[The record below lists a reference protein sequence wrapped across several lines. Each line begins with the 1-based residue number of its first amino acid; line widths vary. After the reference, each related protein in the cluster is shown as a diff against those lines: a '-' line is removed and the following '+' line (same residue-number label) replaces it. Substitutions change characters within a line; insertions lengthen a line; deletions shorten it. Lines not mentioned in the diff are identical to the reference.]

1 MAAVQLE
8 RPLTYDDLLAMPDD
22 LNHYEIIN
30 GVLLVSP
37 APNRA
42 HQLTSI
48 RLFRVLD
55 AFTERHGLGD
65 IYYAPVDVRLTPF
78 SVVEPDLLFIRTKR
92 LAIYTEKGV
101 VEGPPDLVVEIV
113 SPSSTRIDAIDK
125 AALYASAGV
134 PEYWLTNPETKTF
147 RLLILGSDGTYHDAE
162 AADGRFQST
171 VIPGLVIDPE
181 ELFRGLGH

>member
-65 IYYAPVDVRLTPF
+65 ICYAPVDVRLTPF
-78 SVVEPDLLFIRTKR
+78 SVVEPDLLFIRTER

-181 ELFRGLGH
+181 EIFRGLGH